1 MAITMMGR
9 GAAIDPQTLA
19 ERQKMADLMYQRS
32 MVPAQN
38 EQSWAQGLSRMLQ
51 GGIAGYESA
60 QVDKDRE
67 AYKQQKVSD
76 MQKLAGALGGG
87 DYKSIIGQLSDPET
101 QMMAFGLA
109 KSDMD
114 SQNQFNKQAQLK
126 AYENALS
133 QQGKQDDRDFEL
145 NKLGVQNEYTR
156 ANEGLKSELHLDQ
169 KKAEMDLDPVK
180 SEQRR
185 LSGYARVV
193 SDPNAPQELK
203 AIAQQQLDSS
213 KSTVAA
219 MQPAKNTVNVD
230 VGGKGETK
238 MEETFGGELGKSEA
252 QRQLNN
258 IKYGQL
264 ANDQLSTF
272 DRINQYIEDGSL
284 GNLQTTTLGQGLQS
298 AASRLG
304 LPNDSAK
311 IGDFVQATN
320 KQLVDMR
327 GLLAGQGTISNYEQ
341 SLLKNTALNPNDT
354 IETLKQKLYVFKQ
367 IANRVKLLGEI
378 TIQWK
383 DRYGGIIRK
392 GQNGESFDNA
402 VQALYDRTPITSY
415 EDMMKKKAEA
425 ASQGMGGAVN
435 VE

>member
-87 DYKSIIGQLSDPET
+87 DYKSIIGQLSDPDT

-126 AYENALS
+126 AYENALA

-145 NKLGVQNEYTR
+145 NKMGVQNEYTR
-156 ANEGLKSELHLDQ
+156 ANEGLKS
-169 KKAEMDLDPVK
+169 DLSTEQDRNKIDYDPVK

-185 LSGYARVV
+185 IANYARVV

-203 AIAQQQLDSS
+203 AIAQQQLESS

-219 MQPAKNTVNVD
+219 MQPPKNNVNID
-230 VGGKGETK
+230 MGNKGESK

-252 QRQLNN
+252 ERQLNN

-264 ANDQLSTF
+264 ANDQLASF
-272 DRINQYIEDGSL
+272 DRINEYIKDGSL
-284 GNLQTTTLGQGLQS
+284 GNLETTTLGQGLTTIF
-298 AASRLG
+298 SRLG
-304 LPNDSAK
+304 QPNDSAK
-311 IGDFVQATN
+311 IGDFIQTTN
-320 KQLVDMR
+320 QQLVDMR
-327 GLLAGQGTISNYEQ
+327 KLLAGQGAISNYEQ

-354 IETLKQKLYVFKQ
+354 IETVQQKVHLFRQV
-367 IANRVKLLGEI
+367 ANRAKILGEI
-378 TIQWK
+378 TTQWK

-392 GQNGESFDNA
+392 GSNGDSFDSVVSN
-402 VQALYDRTPITSY
+402 LIKSTPIISY

-425 ASQGMGGAVN
+425 ASQGMGGQ
-435 VE
+435 

>member
-1 MAITMMGR
+1 MAISIMGR

-32 MVPAQN
+32 LVPAQN
-38 EQSWAQGLSRMLQ
+38 EQSWTQGLSRMLQ
-51 GGIAGYESA
+51 GGIAGYDAA

-87 DYKSIIGQLSDPET
+87 DYKSIIGQLSDPDT

-126 AYENALS
+126 AYENALN

-145 NKLGVQNEYTR
+145 KKLGVENEYTR

-169 KKAEMDLDPVK
+169 KKSEMELDPVK

-193 SDPNAPQELK
+193 SDPNSPPELK
-203 AIAQQQLDSS
+203 ALAQQQLDAT

-238 MEETFGGELGKSEA
+238 MEESFGGEIGKSEGE
-252 QRQLNN
+252 RQLNN

-272 DRINQYIEDGSL
+272 DRINKYIEDGSL

-311 IGDFVQATN
+311 IGDFVQSTN
-320 KQLVDMR
+320 QQLVDMR
-327 GLLAGQGTISNYEQ
+327 KLLAGQGAISNYEQ

-354 IETLKQKLYVFKQ
+354 IETVKQKIHLFRQ
-367 IANRVKLLGEI
+367 LSNRSKLLGEI
-378 TIQWK
+378 TNQWK

-392 GQNGESFDNA
+392 GSNGESFDSVISNLIKA
-402 VQALYDRTPITSY
+402 TPITSY
-415 EDMMKKKAEA
+415 EDMMRKKAEA
-425 ASQGMGGAVN
+425 ASQGMGGQ
-435 VE
+435 